1 LSSNTTTRKKEDAL
15 SETFTDKLR
24 SIGAKQAAQDLNVT
38 PNYIYKVLS
47 KARPITDHLLAHAW
61 RVYGRSL
68 DLEGSIRQRNPKLRE
83 DRIDAEIALIVMLA
97 HRYAVEE
104 GSINQSAL
112 SITLERVVRDM
123 MGVDSVA
130 R

>member
-1 LSSNTTTRKKEDAL
+1 MT
-15 SETFTDKLR
+15 ETFIAKLER
-24 SIGAKQAAQDLNVT
+24 LGAKQSAEDLKVSQ
-38 PNYIYKVLS
+38 NYVYKIMS

-61 RVYGRSL
+61 RVYGRTL
-68 DLEGSIRQRNPKLRE
+68 DLEGSIRQRRPDLRE
-83 DRIDAEIALIVMLA
+83 DRVDAEIALIVMLA

-104 GSINQSAL
+104 GSMNETAL

-123 MGVDSVA
+123 MGVDSVT